1 MQFGIDLKTV
11 QRVDELVGVLDRLTA
26 ALNANTAAIVEANR
40 QRDDLMNGPRG

>member
-1 MQFGIDLKTV
+1 MQFGFDPKTAQRADDLI
-11 QRVDELVGVLDRLTA
+11 GAIDRLAA